1 MITKSING
9 IRYEIRNKNDSIQ
22 SQLLN
27 NNQWNEEIFRIILTY
42 IKEKKLKHFLNIG
55 CHIGTV
61 CLPVSL
67 HINKVTAIEAY
78 PPTYNHL
85 QCNLKLNN
93 LKNINAINVAVGNTN
108 ETIFFMDQDKICKR
122 ENKNRIKNNSG
133 GMHVFTQKDIDEDV
147 RSANLCTKSIKNA
160 MRKFDELDINDFDI
174 MLVDIEG
181 CEYNFLLGAKNKIM
195 KYKPIII
202 IELWSDSKRS
212 LENMKTTRNEMINM
226 IRSMNY
232 NLVGN
237 YGDDFIFEPIDFK
250 M

>member
-1 MITKSING
+1 MDTKSING
-9 IRYEIRNKNDSIQ
+9 IRYEIRNKDDYIQ

-27 NNQWNEEIFRIILTY
+27 NNQWNEEIFHIILTY

-67 HINKVTAIEAY
+67 HIDKVTAIEAY

-85 QCNLKLNN
+85 QCNIKLNN
-93 LKNINAINVAVGNTN
+93 LKNINAINVAVGHKN

-147 RSANLCTKSIKNA
+147 RSANLYTKSIKNA
-160 MRKFDELDINDFDI
+160 MRKLDDLDINDFDI

-181 CEYNFLLGAKNKIM
+181 FEYNFLLGAKNKIM
-195 KYKPIII
+195 KY
-202 IELWSDSKRS
+202 
-212 LENMKTTRNEMINM
+212 
-226 IRSMNY
+226 
-232 NLVGN
+232 
-237 YGDDFIFEPIDFK
+237 
-250 M
+250 